1 MTQQKK
7 KSVQA
12 ISYSSL
18 HEKLGESQRNNKTLR
33 AQNEDLVKRLKE
45 ADEDWDNLKGKFD
58 YLKQA
63 NIDSINKLQ
72 MALSATVILLCLSI
86 LERFM

>member
-1 MTQQKK
+1 MAQQKK
-7 KSVQA
+7 NGIRPV
-12 ISYSSL
+12 SYSRL
-18 HEKLGESQRNNKTLR
+18 HEKLGESNRSNKTLQ
-33 AQNEDLVKRLKE
+33 AQNENLVKRLKE
-45 ADEDWDNLKGKFD
+45 ADEDWDQLKSKFD

-63 NIDSINKLQ
+63 NLNSINKLQ